1 MIQSRMAQGRM
12 EVVDRYVAAGQN
24 AVKRAAALTH
34 RLLAFSRRQT
44 LDAEPTNINQLIGGM
59 EDLIRRTVGPSV
71 HMEVIGAGGLWAT
84 LVDQNQLETHC

>member
-44 LDAEPTNINQLIGGM
+44 LDAKPTNINQLIGGM

-71 HMEVIGAGGLWAT
+71 HMEVIGWKT
-84 LVDQNQLETHC
+84 RC